1 MATQMMEWNTIESYE
16 EAAAVIAKVG
26 ILPLSGL
33 FPEYPSL
40 EAITHREAWHTGQQ
54 TDPWLWR
61 DRFAGEG
68 VAAYGRFMAKKPILV
83 DAAWFPLLQ
92 AALKPVKSLRSRYED
107 GVVSKDVLRLYDLIE
122 AHDGIDVRE
131 LRRSAGLQ
139 NKESKKTFDDALIDL
154 QSTGDIVIS
163 GISERLN
170 ELGNKNGWN
179 STCYSLSSHWMARH
193 GIEPLRLDRQDAKDE
208 LLARFAEAAS
218 EAAVQ
223 KLAKLLR

>member
-1 MATQMMEWNTIESYE
+1 MSSPSTEWKIITSYE
-16 EAAAVIAKVG
+16 EAAEVIAKVG

-33 FPEYPSL
+33 FPEHPSL
-40 EAITHREAWHTGQQ
+40 ESITQREAWHTGKD

-68 VAAYGRFMAKKPILV
+68 AAAYGRFMAKKPILV

-92 AALKPVKSLRSRYED
+92 AALKPAKSLRNRYED
-107 GVVSKDVLRLYDLIE
+107 GIVSKEVLRLYDLIE
-122 AHDGIDVRE
+122 GHDGIDVKE
-131 LRRSAGLQ
+131 LRRAAGLQ
-139 NKESKKTFDDALIDL
+139 DKESKKTFDDALIEL
-154 QSTGDIVIS
+154 QSTGGIVIA

-179 STCYSLSSHWMARH
+179 STCYSLSGHWMARH
-193 GIEPLRLDRQDAKDE
+193 GLEPLRIERQAAKDK
-208 LLARFAEAAS
+208 LLARFREAAS
-218 EAAVQ
+218 EAAAA